1 MAILWIGQGPLCYLL
16 TNLDADLEIIA
27 TLLEYRGRGLAG
39 QMITWGIE
47 RADELGV
54 QCYLDA
60 NPLGRP
66 IYEKYGFRVVGDFTL
81 EEIGHVEYFMVRDAK
96 AR

>member
-1 MAILWIGQGPLCYLL
+1 
-16 TNLDADLEIIA
+16 
-27 TLLEYRGRGLAG
+27 
-39 QMITWGIE
+39 MIEWGIQS
-47 RADELGV
+47 ADELCV
-54 QCYLDA
+54 QFYLDA

-81 EEIGHVEYFMVRDAK
+81 EEIEHVEYFMVRDTK